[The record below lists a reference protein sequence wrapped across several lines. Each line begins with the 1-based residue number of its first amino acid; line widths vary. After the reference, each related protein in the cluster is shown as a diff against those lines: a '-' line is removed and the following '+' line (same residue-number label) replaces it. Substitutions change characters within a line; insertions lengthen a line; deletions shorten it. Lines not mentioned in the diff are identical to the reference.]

1 MRKILI
7 IEDEPDI
14 QELLA
19 AYLRDAGY
27 EIVIAGDGVEALAQ
41 FQQGAFDM
49 ILLDLMLPKI
59 DGFGVCELIRRESSV
74 PILMLTALDGE
85 QEQLRGFQMEIDDYV
100 TKPFSMTTDMFISLV
115 RKYTRTR
122 KLTPRM
128 LNELVEK
135 IEVYHAEKIDGVWEQ
150 RLRIHYNCVGEIT
163 IPKMLPLPIPD
174 VTINTRKGV
183 FVNYAP
189 AEIAG

>member
-1 MRKILI
+1 MLYLLVSPGESDVKTRSQTNAEL
-7 IEDEPDI
+7 EPSLSTLQDPF
-14 QELLA
+14 LDA
-19 AYLRDAGY
+19 RCLRNNMD
-27 EIVIAGDGVEALAQ
+27 
-41 FQQGAFDM
+41 
-49 ILLDLMLPKI
+49 
-59 DGFGVCELIRRESSV
+59 
-74 PILMLTALDGE
+74 LTAH
-85 QEQLRGFQMEIDDYV
+85 IA
-100 TKPFSMTTDMFISLV
+100 SH
-115 RKYTRTR
+115 

-135 IEVYHAEKIDGVWEQ
+135 IEVYNAEKIDGAWEQ

-174 VTINTRKGV
+174 VTVNTRKGV

>member
-1 MRKILI
+1 MRS
-7 IEDEPDI
+7 D
-14 QELLA
+14 
-19 AYLRDAGY
+19 DAGLPVPDGCHPLY
-27 EIVIAGDGVEALAQ
+27 GPHRAGCRIVLPVSLPDGDNLFGLYGDFFDSVGSHGLPVCGGGIQRETRNFAVELSNQ
-41 FQQGAFDM
+41 PEKGAVRKADA
-49 ILLDLMLPKI
+49 
-59 DGFGVCELIRRESSV
+59 GVCL
-74 PILMLTALDGE
+74 
-85 QEQLRGFQMEIDDYV
+85 
-100 TKPFSMTTDMFISLV
+100 
-115 RKYTRTR
+115 YTRAR

-174 VTINTRKGV
+174 VTVNTRKGV

>member
-100 TKPFSMTTDMFISLV
+100 TKPFVPMELMADKTIF
-115 RKYTRTR
+115 YAY
-122 KLTPRM
+122 LTAKNPCNSSSHRRRHG
-128 LNELVEK
+128 K
-135 IEVYHAEKIDGVWEQ
+135 
-150 RLRIHYNCVGEIT
+150 
-163 IPKMLPLPIPD
+163 
-174 VTINTRKGV
+174 
-183 FVNYAP
+183 
-189 AEIAG
+189 

>member
-1 MRKILI
+1 MYKRQLQ
-7 IEDEPDI
+7 DPF
-14 QELLA
+14 L
-19 AYLRDAGY
+19 DARCLHNNM
-27 EIVIAGDGVEALAQ
+27 D
-41 FQQGAFDM
+41 
-49 ILLDLMLPKI
+49 
-59 DGFGVCELIRRESSV
+59 
-74 PILMLTALDGE
+74 LTAH
-85 QEQLRGFQMEIDDYV
+85 IA
-100 TKPFSMTTDMFISLV
+100 SH
-115 RKYTRTR
+115 

-135 IEVYHAEKIDGVWEQ
+135 IEVYNAEKIDGAWEQ

-174 VTINTRKGV
+174 VTVNTRKGV

>member
-1 MRKILI
+1 MR
-7 IEDEPDI
+7 
-14 QELLA
+14 
-19 AYLRDAGY
+19 Y
-27 EIVIAGDGVEALAQ
+27 
-41 FQQGAFDM
+41 
-49 ILLDLMLPKI
+49 ILLWIASIISLLRFFWFESKNKI
-59 DGFGVCELIRRESSV
+59 YH
-74 PILMLTALDGE
+74 
-85 QEQLRGFQMEIDDYV
+85 QLRIQG
-100 TKPFSMTTDMFISLV
+100 
-115 RKYTRTR
+115 YTRAR

-174 VTINTRKGV
+174 VTVNTRKGV
-183 FVNYAP
+183 FVIYAP